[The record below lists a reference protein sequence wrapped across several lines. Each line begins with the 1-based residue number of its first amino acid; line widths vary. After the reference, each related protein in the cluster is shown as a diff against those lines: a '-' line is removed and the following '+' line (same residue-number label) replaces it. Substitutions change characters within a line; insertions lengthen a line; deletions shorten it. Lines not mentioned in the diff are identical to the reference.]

1 MTEVLYRKW
10 RPQSFAEV
18 AGQEPITR
26 TLRNSI
32 AAGKLAHAY
41 LFCGPRGTG
50 KTTLGR
56 LLAKAANCAAP
67 QDGEPCNK
75 CESCL
80 AFIEGRAIDFVEQ
93 DAASHNS
100 VDDIRQLRE
109 NVGLT
114 PMSGERKVYLLD
126 EVHMLTGAAQ
136 NALLKTLEEP
146 PPHIIF
152 VLATTESHKV
162 QPTIMSRCQRFDLK
176 RIPMTATVAR
186 LRYICE
192 QEGFSLDDESL
203 EEIGRT
209 ATGSLR
215 DAVNALEQ
223 VVTYYGKSPTQ
234 EQVREALGLSV
245 DARSGRLAQL
255 VLAGDLTESLRL
267 VSQVRDDGI
276 DIKQFN
282 KMLVKYLRGMLLS
295 KAGVTESLELPAEM
309 AAEVK
314 QIAVDIPR
322 ADIIRALGVFG
333 RLDFKE
339 DSLSSLPLELA
350 LVEFVSEVGEGG
362 AAAVAPPAALKAA
375 APKPQRETVPLPTPA
390 PRPAQPRPVQTAEPE
405 VGIPRAETTAVE
417 ATVATSNLGKASSED
432 READNLKVAPTSPA
446 APPGNVKVAPT
457 SGRSADQA
465 GNGDLLSRVRA
476 VLRETDKILDGLLN
490 GSCEVV
496 SSEGDKV
503 VLGFFHT
510 FHLERAE
517 SGGYRQ
523 SLEKAF
529 SAELGRAVKVSLEHT
544 PREPRN
550 EQRKSGHLVEAARQ
564 LGAKDR
570 PPEQS

>member
-1 MTEVLYRKW
+1 M
-10 RPQSFAEV
+10 
-18 AGQEPITR
+18 
-26 TLRNSI
+26 
-32 AAGKLAHAY
+32 
-41 LFCGPRGTG
+41 
-50 KTTLGR
+50 
-56 LLAKAANCAAP
+56 
-67 QDGEPCNK
+67 
-75 CESCL
+75 
-80 AFIEGRAIDFVEQ
+80 DFVEQ

-100 VDDIRQLRE
+100 VEDIRQLRE

-114 PMSGERKVYLLD
+114 PMSGVRKVYLLD
-126 EVHMLTGAAQ
+126 EVHMLSTAAQ

-176 RIPMTATVAR
+176 RIPMAATVAR
-186 LRYICE
+186 LRYISE

-223 VVTYYGKSPTQ
+223 AVTYYGKSPTQ

-267 VSQVRDDGI
+267 VSRVRDDGV

-295 KAGVTESLELPAEM
+295 KAGVVESLELPAEM

-314 QIAVDIPR
+314 EIAVGLEK
-322 ADIIRALGVFG
+322 AEMIRALGVFG
-333 RLDFKE
+333 RIDFKE

-350 LVEFVSEVGEGG
+350 LVEFISAGPEVR
-362 AAAVAPPAALKAA
+362 VAPVAAPAPKAA
-375 APKPQRETVPLPTPA
+375 APKPQREVTPRPPPPP
-390 PRPAQPRPVQTAEPE
+390 PRPAQKAEPE
-405 VGIPRAETTAVE
+405 FSIPRAETTAVE
-417 ATVATSNLGKASSED
+417 ATVATTQVSHAPVADAPGQGTALPHEGGEEPGQDGALTHGKE
-432 READNLKVAPTSPA
+432 
-446 APPGNVKVAPT
+446 
-457 SGRSADQA
+457 
-465 GNGDLLSRVRA
+465 NGDLLTRVRA
-476 VLRETDKILDGLLN
+476 AVRETDKKLDGLLN

-517 SGGYRQ
+517 SGTNRQ

-529 SAELGRAVKVSLEHT
+529 SAELGRTVKVSLEHT

>member
-10 RPQSFAEV
+10 RPQAFAEV
-18 AGQEPITR
+18 AGQEPVTR

-32 AAGKLAHAY
+32 ASGKLAHAY

-67 QDGEPCNK
+67 ADGEPCNK

-109 NVGLT
+109 NVALT
-114 PMSGERKVYLLD
+114 PMAGERKVYLLD

-162 QPTIMSRCQRFDLK
+162 SGTIVSRCQRFDLK
-176 RIPMTATVAR
+176 RIPMSATVAR
-186 LRYICE
+186 LAFVCE
-192 QEGFSLDDESL
+192 KEGFSLDAESL
-203 EEIGRT
+203 EEIARA

-215 DAVNALEQ
+215 DAINALEQ
-223 VVTYYGKSPTQ
+223 VVTFYGKSPSR

-245 DARSGRLAQL
+245 DARSGQLARLA
-255 VLAGDLTESLRL
+255 LAGDLTESLRL
-267 VSQVRDDGI
+267 VTQVRDDGV

-282 KMLVKYLRGMLLS
+282 RQVVKYLRGMLLA
-295 KAGVTESLELPAEM
+295 KAGAAESLELPAEM

-314 QIAVDIPR
+314 ALAVDIPR
-322 ADIIRALGVFG
+322 GDIMRALRIFG
-333 RLDFKE
+333 RIDFRE

-350 LVEFVSEVGEGG
+350 LVELISEAPETVAPV
-362 AAAVAPPAALKAA
+362 AAAAPAKAPEAKPQREASPPVKAA
-375 APKPQRETVPLPTPA
+375 APPPPPKAEPA
-390 PRPAQPRPVQTAEPE
+390 P
-405 VGIPRAETTAVE
+405 
-417 ATVATSNLGKASSED
+417 KASTPPAEAPASE
-432 READNLKVAPTSPA
+432 TSVA
-446 APPGNVKVAPT
+446 APPAEEPAPAEPAPAAEP
-457 SGRSADQA
+457 RKAAASA
-465 GNGDLLSRVRA
+465 GGDLLANVRA
-476 VLRETDKILDGLLN
+476 ALNETDKNLGALLN

-496 SSEGDKV
+496 SNEGDKV

-510 FHLERAE
+510 FHLERVE
-517 SGGYRQ
+517 TGGYRAA
-523 SLEKAF
+523 LEGAF
-529 SAELGRAVKVSLEHT
+529 SAALGRKISIKFEHA
-544 PREPRN
+544 PRERPAGNGPR
-550 EQRKSGHLVEAARQ
+550 KGGHLVRAARD
-564 LGAKDR
+564 LGARER
-570 PPEQS
+570 PREQS